1 MGMNA
6 QIIKMGMN
14 AQIIKLGMNAQTIK
28 MGIWMHKQLRG
39 NECTNN

>member
-6 QIIKMGMN
+6 QIIKM
-14 AQIIKLGMNAQTIK
+14 GMNAQTIK